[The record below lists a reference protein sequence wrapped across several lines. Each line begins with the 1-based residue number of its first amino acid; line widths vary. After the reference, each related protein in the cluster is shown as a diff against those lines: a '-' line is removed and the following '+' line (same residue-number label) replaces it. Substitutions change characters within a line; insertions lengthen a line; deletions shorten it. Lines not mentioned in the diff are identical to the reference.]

1 MIITR
6 TPLRISL
13 VGGGTDLPA
22 FYNYHPGAVI
32 SMAIDKYIYIML
44 NPKFDGR
51 IRVSYS
57 KTENVDNWID
67 VKHDIVREVGKLF
80 GLGGMEVVSVSDIPG
95 EGSGLG
101 SSSVFTVGLIRAVWE
116 HIKFKGTPGGLA
128 KCAFMVES
136 GKCGYPVGKQDH
148 YAAAYGGM
156 SHIRFSKDR
165 VTVNPFSFLDEEWAA
180 VHMRMML
187 FWTGVA
193 RSSSTILTEQQ
204 EAIQKDNKTF
214 ERGLLMA
221 ELTDEL
227 AAAFQTNFTN
237 ALDKLG
243 RCVKVNWSLKKTLG
257 EGISEPWIDDL
268 VEKAVQA
275 GADGAKICGAG
286 GGGFFLVIAEP
297 DKHDK
302 IEAALNLRRVPFRIK
317 AKGSAVIITEE

>member
-1 MIITR
+1 MIVTR

-67 VKHDIVREVGKLF
+67 VKHEIVREVGKLF
-80 GLGGMEVVSVSDIPG
+80 SLGGMEVVSVSDIPG
-95 EGSGLG
+95 DGSGLG
-101 SSSVFTVGLIRAVWE
+101 SSSAFTVGLIRAVWE
-116 HIKFKGTPGGLA
+116 QIKFKGTPGGLA

-136 GKCGYPVGKQDH
+136 TLCGHPVGKQDH

-156 SHIRFSKDR
+156 SHIQFAKGR
-165 VTVNPFSFLDEEWAA
+165 VVVSPFSFLDEEWASI
-180 VHMRMML
+180 HMRMML
-187 FWTGVA
+187 FWTGVS
-193 RSSSTILTEQQ
+193 RSSGEILTGQQ
-204 EAIQKDNKTF
+204 DSLQKDNRAF

-227 AAAFQTNFTN
+227 AGTFRSDFTMGLFQ
-237 ALDKLG
+237 LG
-243 RCVKVNWSLKKTLG
+243 RSVKVNWSLKKTLG
-257 EGISEPWIDDL
+257 DGISEPWIDGL
-268 VEKAVQA
+268 VEKSIEA

-297 DKHDK
+297 DKHEA
-302 IEAALNLRRVPFRIK
+302 IEAALNLRRVPFNIK
-317 AKGSAVIITEE
+317 AKGSTVLHTEE